1 RFVILVLDGAGYH
14 TKPNLAVP
22 DGMRLVHQPAYTPEV
37 QPAEHLWPLV
47 DEPLANRYFETL
59 GDLELV
65 SKNAAANS
73 TNNAKPSRRIQA
85 LHGGPSQSGRPDHP
99 NLV

>member
-65 SKNAAANS
+65 LEKRCRELDQQRQTVAAHTS
-73 TNNAKPSRRIQA
+73 FTWWPKPV
-85 LHGGPSQSGRPDHP
+85 RPT
-99 NLV
+99 